1 MNKKMHKQSCA
12 VEQSGC
18 SWAQAK
24 IWHLEIVFEFLTEV
38 LSHWVQ
44 ICRVLMK
51 IVCLTNM
58 SANNQRTWKAKSL
71 MSSAPKHIEILMICS
86 DALSVGKLQQFDDT
100 CLQTRQV
107 QKRFHLSMT
116 LPKNTSLISEPSSH
130 HWVLKNMKQ
139 QSPKDWNMT
148 WTAKNNKAERKSKWE
163 SHAKKFPNILSPT
176 FHHTKEWQVS
186 NSVQPDTCHSIRS
199 RTKSCRMTA
208 KCMLLLA
215 LTSKSFLAS
224 AAQRIKQMHSSRQQ
238 QLFFLL
244 QSFSCMCKP

>member
-1 MNKKMHKQSCA
+1 MWASGLLRQWTKKNHKQSCA
-12 VEQSGC
+12 VERSGC
-18 SWAQAK
+18 SWAEVT

-148 WTAKNNKAERKSKWE
+148 WTVKNNKEEGNQNEKVMQRSFQTFCLPPFTTKRNDRFPTLSNLTPATASEAEKI
-163 SHAKKFPNILSPT
+163 HA
-176 FHHTKEWQVS
+176 EWWQ
-186 NSVQPDTCHSIRS
+186 NAC
-199 RTKSCRMTA
+199 C
-208 KCMLLLA
+208 C
-215 LTSKSFLAS
+215 
-224 AAQRIKQMHSSRQQ
+224 
-238 QLFFLL
+238 
-244 QSFSCMCKP
+244 